1 MPKKK
6 KDDIS
11 AKQFL
16 KMLALADSMFP
27 GEGAVGGMSPTDAPF
42 QLPGLQAGQ
51 GQPLPQAPADV
62 LPQFEAYG
70 IDPTP
75 DAFELY
81 MQNRGQM
88 PDKDLFALI
97 KRIMGQQAGGID
109 MRGGRPDPLQLPRPV

>member
-6 KDDIS
+6 EKNEKEMS
-11 AKQFL
+11 AKKFL
-16 KMLALADSMFP
+16 EMMALADSMFP
-27 GEGAVGGMSPTDAPF
+27 GEGAVGAMSPGGAPF
-42 QLPGLQAGQ
+42 QLPGMQAGQ

-70 IDPTP
+70 IEPTP

-88 PDKDLFALI
+88 DDASLFAMI
-97 KRIMGQQAGGID
+97 KRIVGGAAGA
-109 MRGGRPDPLQLPRPV
+109 Q